1 MVFKKLADRLHS
13 ASTAAANAV
22 SNALAPADQRQQ
34 QYTNEIRQL
43 ESMGFMSERAR
54 HALNATGGNVDR
66 AAELLL
72 FLSAE
77 GDDGDGGDTSRR
89 QQPRND
95 NNRDGGGTVAGGEGP
110 AVTARNDEQM
120 KRAIEESLQSLS
132 PSQQQQQQ
140 QQHQCEVIDLTMD
153 EGITK
158 KITKQKKKIQPS
170 SSSNTNSTALRDT
183 AHVRAKKATLS
194 QTHPTIQLPDKLTNK
209 SKEEQILRLVNRI
222 LITTTSQQSSS
233 SNNVMSIDTLH
244 RTLVAVRSNPLEP
257 KFRTID
263 RNNANYD
270 KYIRNIP
277 GAEELLKVMNYR
289 LLLNNNERE
298 VLQLDRQFVDDA
310 LLYLGISA
318 LEMARTKK
326 EYIMGKK
333 LYNFQNEMKRIGT
346 NSGAANNMT
355 ENETSTRL
363 EYMSKCPREPK
374 EGGGGTR
381 IDVYLGNSTNEAE
394 CNDYGGHVHRRFDGD
409 DTLEDILN
417 WLGGCYG
424 SELLDKLRGT
434 SSSSSGGSGNSGN
447 EGRIW
452 CLCDLNT
459 VPITPLDVVKH
470 RRKTLQYLGLF
481 PSGKLGIRLSDD
493 SWKEGVSGCES
504 DNIISGSA
512 RGLGAAS
519 RSMLY

>member
-22 SNALAPADQRQQ
+22 SNALAPADQQQ
-34 QYTNEIRQL
+34 QRQYTNEIRQL
-43 ESMGFMSERAR
+43 ESMGFVSERAR

-72 FLSAE
+72 LSAE
-77 GDDGDGGDTSRR
+77 GDDGDGGDTGRM

-140 QQHQCEVIDLTMD
+140 QHQCEVIDLTMD

-170 SSSNTNSTALRDT
+170 SSSNTNSTELRDT

-263 RNNANYD
+263 RNNANYN
-270 KYIRNIP
+270 KYIRNVP
-277 GAEELLKVMNYR
+277 GAEELLQVMNYR
-289 LLLNNNERE
+289 LLLDNNERE

-310 LLYLGISA
+310 LLYLAISA

-326 EYIMGKK
+326 EYILGKK
-333 LYNFQNEMKRIGT
+333 LHNFQNEMKRIGT
-346 NSGAANNMT
+346 NSSGAYMT

-363 EYMSKCPREPK
+363 DYMSKCPREPK

-381 IDVYLGNSTNEAE
+381 VDVYLGNSTNEAE

-409 DTLEDILN
+409 DTLEDILY

-434 SSSSSGGSGNSGN
+434 SSSSGGSGNSGN
-447 EGRIW
+447 EGGIW

-481 PSGKLGIRLSDD
+481 PSCKLGVRLSDD
-493 SWKEGVSGCES
+493 SWKEGEGGGELN
-504 DNIISGSA
+504 NIISGSA